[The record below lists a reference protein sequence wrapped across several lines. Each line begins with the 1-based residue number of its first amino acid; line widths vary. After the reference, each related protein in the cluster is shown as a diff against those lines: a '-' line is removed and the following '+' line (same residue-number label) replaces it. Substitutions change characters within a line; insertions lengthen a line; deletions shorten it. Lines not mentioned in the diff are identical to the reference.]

1 MIFAVKPQISK
12 AYRYRSAVLLLLTLS
27 LTPCLTLTN
36 VLPARAASLESAY
49 KAGDYPYAIYE
60 ANNIIKKDPKNLV
73 AHYYL
78 ANIYSRQGD
87 YKQALTHYAF
97 CAEFGKGTKVG
108 IYAETALKEMESK
121 RLQNQPA
128 STQNALNPSALSQN
142 KNPQSVDQIKIDLLK
157 QGSQEIE
164 ARRQKLQT
172 ELDALKVISDR
183 ESLKFL
189 PEPLRAQYKDT
200 PASYFTN
207 LGDNPAVEQFL
218 ETRKRYQLQMDTL
231 KAKAEQDIARINR
244 QYLDKL
250 DYIDQKAQLSA
261 PGGVRAGGGGPV
273 SRIRRNS
280 PVQDYVNYGTE
291 QEVDSIPVE
300 PPLTATPQKLT
311 EASKNSKSK
320 TIRSTGKAKSSKV
333 K

>member
-1 MIFAVKPQISK
+1 MIFAGKTPMSK
-12 AYRYRSAVLLLLTLS
+12 AYRYRSAVPILFI
-27 LTPCLTLTN
+27 LTLTPALTLTTF
-36 VLPARAASLESAY
+36 LPAEAASLESAY
-49 KAGDYPYAIYE
+49 KAGDYQYAIYE
-60 ANNIIKKDPKNLV
+60 ANNIIKKDPKNLI

-121 RLQNQPA
+121 RLQSQPA
-128 STQNALNPSALSQN
+128 SSQGATTTGSQN
-142 KNPQSVDQIKIDLLK
+142 QSKDARSTDQLKIDLLK

-172 ELDALKVISDR
+172 ELDALKLVSDR

-218 ETRKRYQLQMDTL
+218 ETRRRYQIQMDAL

-250 DYIDQKAQLSA
+250 DYIDQKSQITV
-261 PGGVRAGGGGPV
+261 PGSVRAGGGGPITKM
-273 SRIRRNS
+273 RHNS
-280 PVQDYVNYGTE
+280 PVCDYINYGTD
-291 QEVDSIPVE
+291 QVVDSIPVE
-300 PPLTATPQKLT
+300 PPMTATAQKLT
-311 EASKNSKSK
+311 TSKSTAKNK
-320 TIRSTGKAKSSKV
+320 TSKGTGKAKSSKV